1 MTGVNEVIPSL
12 PKHVLELLARDD
24 GIPAA
29 TPFSFVKIDT
39 GIAKAGVFVSLE
51 LVNGIVHEGVVKY
64 TKRDKQVKVLLA
76 NDFQDILLNEKRKKA
91 YTLYVAFSLR
101 REIRI

>member
-1 MTGVNEVIPSL
+1 MASTFRLGFVCINKNPNL

-29 TPFSFVKIDT
+29 TLFSFVKVDT

-51 LVNGIVHEGVVKY
+51 LVNGIVHEGIIEDA
-64 TKRDKQVKVLLA
+64 KR
-76 NDFQDILLNEKRKKA
+76 NE
-91 YTLYVAFSLR
+91 
-101 REIRI
+101 

>member
-1 MTGVNEVIPSL
+1 MGQTSLIPNL
-12 PKHVLELLARDD
+12 PKHVLEFLARDD

-51 LVNGIVHEGVVKY
+51 LVNGIVHEGVVEHTERY
-64 TKRDKQVKVLLA
+64 KQVKV
-76 NDFQDILLNEKRKKA
+76 FHR
-91 YTLYVAFSLR
+91 
-101 REIRI
+101 